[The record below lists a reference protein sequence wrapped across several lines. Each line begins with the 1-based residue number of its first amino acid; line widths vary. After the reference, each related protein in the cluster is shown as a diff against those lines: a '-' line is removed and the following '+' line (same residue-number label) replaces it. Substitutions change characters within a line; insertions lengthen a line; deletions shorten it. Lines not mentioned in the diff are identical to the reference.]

1 MNWILTQVAVSEEP
15 TLIAELWDYFVDKYF
30 TMEFGYYQNINVS
43 NPLFSATSMIIA
55 LFIGIVIASGV
66 AIFNKRVLGDF
77 VRAVVRNDATS
88 PQKAMTLEEL
98 GFLKNSAVRSA
109 LKRRGA
115 LRSTVRCVED
125 DRADLAVGIPIRAR
139 MAELYPD
146 VIPVSVKGA
155 RPGRT
160 SLNTSHFF
168 IPEAEK
174 YTAEIRY
181 EKKGT
186 NWLVFFI
193 VVVVCIFALSA
204 VFFILPEML
213 QMLDNFIS
221 MVKPT
226 SGW

>member
-1 MNWILTQVAVSEEP
+1 MNWILSQVAVSEEP
-15 TLIAELWDYFVDKYF
+15 SLIAELWNYFVDKYF
-30 TMEFGYYQNINVS
+30 TMEFGYYQNINLS
-43 NPLFSATSMIIA
+43 NPLFSATSVIVA
-55 LFIGIVIASGV
+55 LFIGIIIASGV

-146 VIPVSVKGA
+146 VIPVPVKGA
-155 RPGRT
+155 KSDRT
-160 SLNTSHFF
+160 ALNTAHFF

-186 NWLVFFI
+186 NWLVFFV

>member
-1 MNWILTQVAVSEEP
+1 MNWKIALTTSEQP
-15 TLIAELWDYFVDKYF
+15 SLIAELWDYFIDKYF
-30 TMEFGYYQNINVS
+30 TLEFGYYENINVS
-43 NPLFSATSMIIA
+43 SPLISASTVIVG
-55 LFIGIVIASGV
+55 LFIGIIVASGL

-77 VRAVVRNDATS
+77 VRAIVRNGATS
-88 PQKAMTLEEL
+88 PEKAMTLSEL
-98 GFLKNSAVRSA
+98 GFLKNTAVRSA
-109 LKRRGA
+109 LKRRGS

-125 DRADLAVGIPIRAR
+125 DRADIAAGIPIRAR

-146 VIPVSVKGA
+146 VIPAPVKGA
-155 RPGRT
+155 KPGRT
-160 SLNTSHFF
+160 DLNTAHFF
-168 IPEAEK
+168 IPEAER

-186 NWLVFFI
+186 NWLVFFV

-204 VFFILPEML
+204 VFFILPEMM